1 MKDPERIFIVIFII
15 VAIPKV
21 VSTAVPALLTQRSPE
36 NHLCSHLLILA
47 TGTLAESHSSYLAQ
61 RHSTPT
67 AGFLSGARVHL
78 KSFSMGGGEI
88 SRKPC
93 CLPVPKK
100 APPGGFHDRKER
112 RGKRCSGFTTDVSG
126 SLPAFPF
133 SCVGP
138 HSERDRK
145 VAECESPARQHSL

>member
-21 VSTAVPALLTQRSPE
+21 VSTAVPALLTQKSPE
-36 NHLCSHLLILA
+36 IHLCSQSLILN
-47 TGTLAESHSSYLAQ
+47 SSYLA
-61 RHSTPT
+61 RGHSTPT

-78 KSFSMGGGEI
+78 KSFSVGGGEI

-145 VAECESPARQHSL
+145 VAECEGPARQHSL